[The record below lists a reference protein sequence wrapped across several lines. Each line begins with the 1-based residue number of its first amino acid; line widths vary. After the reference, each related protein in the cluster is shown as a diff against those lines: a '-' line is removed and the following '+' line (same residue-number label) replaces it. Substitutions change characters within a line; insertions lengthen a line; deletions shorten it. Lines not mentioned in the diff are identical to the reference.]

1 MANRNETFDIT
12 IMKELGSQGF
22 LGPTIKG
29 YNCAGVGYVAYGL
42 IANAIGTFSISYCNI
57 NIVLF
62 CRARR

>member
-29 YNCAGVGYVAYGL
+29 YNCAGVDYVAYGL
-42 IANAIGTFSISYCNI
+42 IANAMGTFSISFI
-57 NIVLF
+57 TTFII
-62 CRARR
+62 